1 MMRFSRRFA
10 TLVSSSPD
18 HIVLTPNCVSRLLK
32 VTELKPT
39 KYLRLAVQGGGCSGF
54 SYVFSLE
61 KGPNDDDIV
70 VERQGARVVVD
81 EGSMSLVR
89 GSTVDF
95 VEDMKSRSFQVTVNP
110 NADFTC
116 SCGTS
121 FGLKV

>member
-61 KGPNDDDIV
+61 KGPNDDDMYV
-70 VERQGARVVVD
+70 
-81 EGSMSLVR
+81 
-89 GSTVDF
+89 F
-95 VEDMKSRSFQVTVNP
+95 P
-110 NADFTC
+110 
-116 SCGTS
+116 TS
-121 FGLKV
+121 KFSIAVL